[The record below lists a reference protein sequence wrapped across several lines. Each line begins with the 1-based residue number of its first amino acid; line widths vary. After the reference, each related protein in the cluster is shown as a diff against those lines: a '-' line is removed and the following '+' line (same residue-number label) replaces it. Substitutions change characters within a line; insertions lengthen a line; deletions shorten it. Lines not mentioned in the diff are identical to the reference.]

1 MRLLRKSNI
10 QGNPG
15 PPSLIRTKRKP
26 KDEARLPS
34 GRRKM
39 YRPEMKLISILV
51 AESPLF
57 RADSRIGISATAD
70 LPLA

>member
-10 QGNPG
+10 KENPG

-26 KDEARLPS
+26 KNEARLPS

-39 YRPEMKLISILV
+39 HRPEM
-51 AESPLF
+51 
-57 RADSRIGISATAD
+57 DTSRPETWVYPD
-70 LPLA
+70 